1 MRYIVYLLLIAN
13 LLFLAW
19 NHYETQTVLQAG
31 HSVPPLPAGVTAL
44 VTLEEHA
51 RKTESPVDGQA
62 IEALTRA
69 EPPSALSTGKCKA
82 LGPFS
87 KQDEGLVKA
96 TARRLGDEGVDA
108 VVRSVE
114 NRIENGY
121 WIYLSGKDKQHA
133 REVVEK
139 LDALNDEEYYV
150 GMGYF
155 ISLGTFED
163 IERANIRMAD
173 LKEKGFDDAI
183 LEQRYKTRVEYWLE
197 LSQEGGGPE
206 LLAELADELPDLE
219 VHTVTCTQIAARQP
233 IQ

>member
-13 LLFLAW
+13 LLFFAW
-19 NHYETQTVLQAG
+19 NDHQAQTVTPAVRT
-31 HSVPPLPAGVTAL
+31 VPPLPAGVTSL

-51 RKTESPVDGQA
+51 RGTAAPADGQA
-62 IEALTRA
+62 IEALTQA
-69 EPPSALSTGKCKA
+69 APPSALPTGKCKA

-87 KQDEGLVKA
+87 KNDITLVKA
-96 TARRLGDEGVDA
+96 TARRLAENGVDA
-108 VVRSVE
+108 VLRSVE

-121 WIYLSGKDKQHA
+121 WIYLSGKDRQHA
-133 REVVEK
+133 REMVKK
-139 LDALNDEEYYV
+139 LDELNDTEYYV

-173 LKEKGFDDAI
+173 LKEKGIDDAI
-183 LEQRYKTRVEYWLE
+183 LEQRYKNRTEYWLE
-197 LSQEGGGPE
+197 LPQDGVDPE
-206 LLAELADELPDLE
+206 LMARLSEEQPGLQ
-219 VHTVTCTQIAARQP
+219 VHTVACSQIAAREV

>member
-1 MRYIVYLLLIAN
+1 MRYIVYLLLITN
-13 LLFLAW
+13 LLFFAW
-19 NHYETQTVLQAG
+19 NHFQAQTALQAEPT
-31 HSVPPLPAGVTAL
+31 VPPLPAGVTAL

-51 RKTESPVDGQA
+51 REVEAPVDGQG

-87 KQDEGLVKA
+87 KHNVMLVTA
-96 TARRLGDEGVDA
+96 TAKRLGDAGVDA
-108 VVRSVE
+108 IVRSVE

-121 WIYLSGKDKQHA
+121 WIYLSGKDRRHA
-133 REVVEK
+133 REVVKK
-139 LDALNDEEYYV
+139 LDDMNDKEYYV

-155 ISLGTFED
+155 ISLGTFKD

-183 LEQRYKTRVEYWLE
+183 LEQRFKTRVEYWLE
-197 LSQEGGGPE
+197 LPQEGASPE
-206 LLAELADELPDLE
+206 LLAELTDDMSDLE
-219 VHTVTCTQIAARQP
+219 VHSVACTQIAARQA
-233 IQ
+233 IE